1 MKSLQLM
8 ITVPET
14 SKILIEAGIK
24 PSSQRIAVMRQLMS
38 DKSHPTVADIYDALI
53 PEHPTISRTTI
64 YNTLKLFVETG
75 CARCLSIDPI
85 NARFDATVRPH
96 AHFFCRKC
104 HRVTDIEMPL
114 PPLHIQGYSCD
125 SAALFFT
132 GVCPH
137 CNPC

>member
-1 MKSLQLM
+1 M

-38 DKSHPTVADIYDALI
+38 DKSHPTVADIYDALL

-64 YNTLKLFVETG
+64 YNTLKLFVEAG
-75 CARCLSIDPI
+75 CARCLSIDPV
-85 NARFDATVRPH
+85 NARFDATVHPH
-96 AHFFCRKC
+96 AHFFCKKC

-114 PPLHIQGYSCD
+114 PALNASGYSCD
-125 SAALFFT
+125 ETALFFS
-132 GVCPH
+132 GICPQ
-137 CNPC
+137 CSLS

>member
-1 MKSLQLM
+1 M

-75 CARCLSIDPI
+75 CARCLSIDQI
-85 NARFDATVRPH
+85 GR
-96 AHFFCRKC
+96 AH
-104 HRVTDIEMPL
+104 V
-114 PPLHIQGYSCD
+114 
-125 SAALFFT
+125 
-132 GVCPH
+132 
-137 CNPC
+137 